1 MAKKRRKVQKPVV
14 YIAAEG
20 DREQCLINYMQK
32 LLDPE
37 NAVKIKFSPEKG
49 GSSNAIL
56 NRALK
61 NDFYDKVYA
70 WFDED
75 DELDDDF
82 RKILSGRW
90 KVKLSRNV
98 TDRELQ
104 QLNSKKRKPIVIVS
118 YPLSVEGVIIRLFD
132 KNLPQLLEPIRSAEN
147 FEENKKRMKSAV
159 QGIFG
164 KLTDEEYY
172 EKHLTLE
179 QLLNKAETMPE
190 IALLVSIFDKK

>member
-1 MAKKRRKVQKPVV
+1 MAKKKRKVQKPVV

-20 DREQCLINYMQK
+20 EREQCLINYMQK

-37 NAVKIKFSPEKG
+37 KAVKIKFSPEKG

-82 RKILSGRW
+82 RKILSERW

-104 QLNSKKRKPIVIVS
+104 QLNSKKRKPTVIVS

-147 FEENKKRMKSAV
+147 FEENKRRMKSAV

-164 KLTDEEYY
+164 KLTDKGYY

-179 QLLNKAETMPE
+179 RLLSKAETMPE
-190 IALLVSIFDKK
+190 IALLVSIFDK